1 MIINANNLGTTDP
14 IIQLTGKYL
23 TTSGNALYY
32 STEKSYYLD
41 SSAVTLLKV
50 GITKFDT
57 NLSVSSA
64 KLKLKIKG
72 VQEGGAIFKLFT
84 VDSSAY
90 SKSKATEVALG
101 TLIDVIHYN
110 GKASKY
116 GGQVEDIIEFDL
128 TKYLYNIA
136 KSSTNTLY
144 FAITCDSSNYRLF
157 SFEELVNSEVLFSMQ
172 LNSLKGLDTVY
183 EFDQEEVGFAGVSSI
198 NLANGKMIHKVE
210 AIQTP
215 SEDNPAVFHMFFN
228 KEQTPR
234 VKILGENW
242 TYSGDYDYSLDRQKG
257 IITLIDPS
265 QKILFFKNVMKILL
279 KKYMA

>member
-136 KSSTNTLY
+136 KS
-144 FAITCDSSNYRLF
+144 
-157 SFEELVNSEVLFSMQ
+157 
-172 LNSLKGLDTVY
+172 
-183 EFDQEEVGFAGVSSI
+183 
-198 NLANGKMIHKVE
+198 
-210 AIQTP
+210 
-215 SEDNPAVFHMFFN
+215 
-228 KEQTPR
+228 
-234 VKILGENW
+234 
-242 TYSGDYDYSLDRQKG
+242 
-257 IITLIDPS
+257 
-265 QKILFFKNVMKILL
+265 
-279 KKYMA
+279 